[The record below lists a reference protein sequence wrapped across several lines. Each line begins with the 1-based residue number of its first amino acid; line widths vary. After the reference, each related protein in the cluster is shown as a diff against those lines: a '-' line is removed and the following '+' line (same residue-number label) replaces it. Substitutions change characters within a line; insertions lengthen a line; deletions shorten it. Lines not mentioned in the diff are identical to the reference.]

1 MKNTAFKVSK
11 NKCMW
16 SNVPNDDKDVC
27 VMCVLFYC
35 FISLYIMR
43 VPLWYAFAYLQYIY
57 YFCIYILTNLCSL
70 HLNMSVF
77 LKTFG
82 KFS

>member
-11 NKCMW
+11 GVPCTCG
-16 SNVPNDDKDVC
+16 VPNDKDACDVC
-27 VMCVLFYC
+27 VIILCVVLLFY
-35 FISLYIMR
+35 F
-43 VPLWYAFAYLQYIY
+43 YLFCCTYIY
-57 YFCIYILTNLCSL
+57 LCSL